1 MPTPLLNTPWH
12 TLSLTRPIRSAPPLL
27 VQSIFTP
34 TSYTLYL
41 TDLTSVW
48 SETLSKREILS
59 RAGKEGTTIDPSGD
73 LSQLKILLEKLQHAV
88 VKQDDDV
95 DLELT
100 SAPARGEGVLKLKT
114 TTELP
119 APLRPLIWVFR
130 LQSLPRVQY
139 TNLFVLPLIGCISTL
154 QDQIESLLSIV
165 KDKDNLIE
173 RLTDQLKEHNLD
185 VKNMLGGGRA
195 RRRGL
200 EIFDEET
207 WRADYG
213 GEGERRVGEVIK
225 DVFSGNGLREVGG
238 GVRGLGEVED
248 WWKSVDDGSDGD
260 DDGGEKEVKEEKVVV
275 RKSGEKKIVE
285 KIRDKGPV
293 RGAKNE
299 RMDPDDEDEFQ
310 VQKTPPR
317 KFAQPFSKKSP
328 SPVPAPPAADDD
340 HTASDS
346 DDLDLPPPRKFVPNA
361 AVGRP
366 TSSLPPKPKSVD
378 AVPTKPVSKKDDSPK
393 IPGSLSP
400 LPPTRPPDVE
410 MSDIA
415 AVAGEE
421 TEDSDTVVVPRMPR
435 RSKGKEPAAAQLS
448 RDISPPPK
456 LLGKESVK
464 TVIGDKKSSASASAS
479 PPPPPPCDSKDEAP
493 VKEAAKLSPAP
504 IKKAIGRIGKI
515 GGKKV
520 VKREDDDDAKMEDA
534 VGKPK
539 LPTSPSNSARI
550 ISPQPPEP
558 PVKAKT
564 PEPEP
569 EEEEDE
575 DEKADRK
582 RRQLEKELEAKK
594 KAPAKKK
601 RKF

>member
-1 MPTPLLNTPWH
+1 MPTPLLNIPWH
-12 TLSLTRPIRSAPPLL
+12 TLPLTRPIRSAPPLL

-59 RAGKEGTTIDPSGD
+59 RAEKEGTTIDPSGD

-119 APLRPLIWVFR
+119 APLLPLTWVFR

-225 DVFSGNGLREVGG
+225 DVFGGNGLREVGG
-238 GVRGLGEVED
+238 GVRGLGEVGD

-260 DDGGEKEVKEEKVVV
+260 DDDEKEVKEEKV
-275 RKSGEKKIVE
+275 K
-285 KIRDKGPV
+285 KIRDNGPV
-293 RGAKNE
+293 RGAKKE
-299 RMDPDDEDEFQ
+299 RIDPDDEDEFQ
-310 VQKTPPR
+310 VRLLIFSVFFISFYTCLEISPP
-317 KFAQPFSKKSP
+317 SP
-328 SPVPAPPAADDD
+328 SPNM
-340 HTASDS
+340 
-346 DDLDLPPPRKFVPNA
+346 K
-361 AVGRP
+361 
-366 TSSLPPKPKSVD
+366 
-378 AVPTKPVSKKDDSPK
+378 
-393 IPGSLSP
+393 
-400 LPPTRPPDVE
+400 TRPP
-410 MSDIA
+410 A
-415 AVAGEE
+415 C
-421 TEDSDTVVVPRMPR
+421 DTLR
-435 RSKGKEPAAAQLS
+435 RTVHLRSPHPFHVSKPIRIYFS
-448 RDISPPPK
+448 SNHRD
-456 LLGKESVK
+456 
-464 TVIGDKKSSASASAS
+464 
-479 PPPPPPCDSKDEAP
+479 
-493 VKEAAKLSPAP
+493 
-504 IKKAIGRIGKI
+504 
-515 GGKKV
+515 
-520 VKREDDDDAKMEDA
+520 
-534 VGKPK
+534 KPM
-539 LPTSPSNSARI
+539 L
-550 ISPQPPEP
+550 
-558 PVKAKT
+558 
-564 PEPEP
+564 
-569 EEEEDE
+569 
-575 DEKADRK
+575 
-582 RRQLEKELEAKK
+582 
-594 KAPAKKK
+594 
-601 RKF
+601 

>member
-213 GEGERRVGEVIK
+213 GEGERRVGEAIK

-260 DDGGEKEVKEEKVVV
+260 DDDDEKKVKEEKVVV

-293 RGAKNE
+293 RGAKKE

-310 VQKTPPR
+310 VR
-317 KFAQPFSKKSP
+317 LLIFSVFFISFYTCLEISPSSP
-328 SPVPAPPAADDD
+328 SPNI
-340 HTASDS
+340 
-346 DDLDLPPPRKFVPNA
+346 K
-361 AVGRP
+361 
-366 TSSLPPKPKSVD
+366 
-378 AVPTKPVSKKDDSPK
+378 
-393 IPGSLSP
+393 
-400 LPPTRPPDVE
+400 TRPPICDTLRR
-410 MSDIA
+410 
-415 AVAGEE
+415 AVYL
-421 TEDSDTVVVPRMPR
+421 R
-435 RSKGKEPAAAQLS
+435 
-448 RDISPPPK
+448 SPPPFHVSK
-456 LLGKESVK
+456 PIRIYFSSNHR
-464 TVIGDKKSSASASAS
+464 DK
-479 PPPPPPCDSKDEAP
+479 PM
-493 VKEAAKLSPAP
+493 L
-504 IKKAIGRIGKI
+504 
-515 GGKKV
+515 
-520 VKREDDDDAKMEDA
+520 
-534 VGKPK
+534 
-539 LPTSPSNSARI
+539 
-550 ISPQPPEP
+550 
-558 PVKAKT
+558 
-564 PEPEP
+564 
-569 EEEEDE
+569 
-575 DEKADRK
+575 
-582 RRQLEKELEAKK
+582 
-594 KAPAKKK
+594 
-601 RKF
+601 